1 MRVFHFPIS
10 NFPAKRMKA
19 ASNSNVLCPEQ
30 NPIHYLW
37 NGRDDPITIQRKR
50 GDQMKC
56 LKDGRNSNGIILS
69 SSPILKSF
77 PLSFSLRQEL
87 LNIKPEKQY
96 EDHAFLPQ
104 GWEKLQYYTATENK
118 ACLIQ
123 FTVADHSSLLLSQA

>member
-1 MRVFHFPIS
+1 
-10 NFPAKRMKA
+10 
-19 ASNSNVLCPEQ
+19 
-30 NPIHYLW
+30 
-37 NGRDDPITIQRKR
+37 
-50 GDQMKC
+50 MKC
-56 LKDGRNSNGIILS
+56 LRDGRNSNGIILS
-69 SSPILKSF
+69 SSPILQNF

-87 LNIKPEKQY
+87 LNIKTDKQY